1 MLVHREIGLED
12 LEQMREEIAKHA
24 SGHGLG
30 PERIY
35 DLLFALTEL
44 VTNSLEHG
52 YQRSKGYIEVE
63 MVPGDKVLTLILRDK
78 AEEFDPL
85 ELEEPDLTIPLE
97 QRSFGGLGIYL
108 TRKMVDRMTYR
119 RLPEGINEI
128 VVEVAISPEEH
139 K

>member
-24 SGHGLG
+24 AGHGLG
-30 PERIY
+30 SERIY
-35 DLLFALTEL
+35 DLLFAVTEL

-63 MVPGDKVLTLILRDK
+63 MVPGDMVLTLILRDK

-108 TRKMVDRMTYR
+108 TRKMVDLMTYQ

-128 VVEVAISPEEH
+128 VIEVAISPEEH